1 MGRIHFFTLLKTASV
16 LLNLSF
22 PCRSNTYTSP
32 LEPFLPLGTISRW
45 IVLLL
50 LFVPITVPAQLDSLM
65 QAVETMPEEQEK
77 VDLLNNLA
85 YYTHQS
91 DPTLSI
97 NYSTRGRK
105 LSKRLDYPQ
114 GEGKSYYTEG
124 AARKTLAQYPQALS
138 YIDTAI
144 RFFERVND
152 QMRLAIC
159 LGTKGLILNEIQQ
172 YTEAVNFHLQ
182 ALAINQELK
191 DPLAIAVD
199 YNNLSV
205 CFLRMNQRDYPQ
217 PP

>member
-1 MGRIHFFTLLKTASV
+1 
-16 LLNLSF
+16 
-22 PCRSNTYTSP
+22 
-32 LEPFLPLGTISRW
+32 
-45 IVLLL
+45 
-50 LFVPITVPAQLDSLM
+50 M

-205 CFLRMNQRDYPQ
+205 CFLRMNQRDYAQTYLKEAVDLLKPLQ
-217 PP
+217 EFAFISRIYGNYSESMLDLASQKQY